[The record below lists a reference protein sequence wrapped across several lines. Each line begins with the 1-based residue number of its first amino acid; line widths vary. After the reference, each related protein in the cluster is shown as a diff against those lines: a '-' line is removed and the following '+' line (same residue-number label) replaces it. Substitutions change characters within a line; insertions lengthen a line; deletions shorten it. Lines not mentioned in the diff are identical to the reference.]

1 MTIKKTKN
9 GKELTLALEGWLDTQ
24 AAPEMQSELENL
36 DNDVESIVI
45 DMAALEYISS
55 SGVRQVVSAYK
66 KVNGKLTVKN
76 VSDSIMSIFKIT
88 GIDKRIN
95 FQ

>member
-1 MTIKKTKN
+1 MIIKKTLE
-9 GKELTLALEGWLDTQ
+9 GSEVILALEGWLDTQ
-24 AAPEMQSELENL
+24 AAPELQSELENL
-36 DNDVESIVI
+36 GNEVQNLVI

-55 SGVRQVVSAYK
+55 SGVRQVVS
-66 KVNGKLTVKN
+66 VKN
-76 VSDSIMSIFKIT
+76 VPESIMTIFKVT

>member
-1 MTIKKTKN
+1 MIIKKTLE
-9 GKELTLALEGWLDTQ
+9 GSEVILALEGWLDTQ
-24 AAPEMQSELENL
+24 AAPELQTELANL
-36 DNDVESIVI
+36 GNEVQNLVI

-66 KVNGKLTVKN
+66 KMNGRLIVKN
-76 VSDSIMSIFKIT
+76 VPESIMTIFKVT